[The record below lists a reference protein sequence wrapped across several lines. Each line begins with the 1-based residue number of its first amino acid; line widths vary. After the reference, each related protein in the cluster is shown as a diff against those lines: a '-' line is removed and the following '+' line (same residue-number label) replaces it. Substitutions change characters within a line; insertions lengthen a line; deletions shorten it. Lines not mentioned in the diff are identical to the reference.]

1 MHDVG
6 GCARLPFMDMV
17 PLLIIFGAVVLIGL
31 IWAALRL
38 TIKRDT
44 ATIKATMDEPE
55 EVEEYK
61 KRWQQRS

>member
-1 MHDVG
+1 MHDVV
-6 GCARLPFMDMV
+6 GCARLAFMDMV

-44 ATIKATMDEPE
+44 ATIKADMDEPE

-61 KRWQQRS
+61 KRWRKHS